1 MSDGDPRAGHRTRT
15 QGQRVLTAV
24 EIESEIVALSDAMEE
39 TLGDYA
45 TLADEAAAA
54 EHAYKV
60 KKSKETLTASTKPG
74 NGREGRTT
82 VDERDA
88 MVMVACDA
96 EFLAHLIAEA
106 RFAAAK
112 ETLRVQQN
120 RMDGLRTIAANIRA
134 QT

>member
-1 MSDGDPRAGHRTRT
+1 MPPDDREGLRTRT
-15 QGQRVLTAV
+15 RGQRVLTAV
-24 EIESEIVALSDAMEE
+24 QIEEDIVNLSDAMEE

-45 TLADEAAAA
+45 ELAEAAAVA

-60 KKSKETLTASTKPG
+60 KKSVRNLECSTLPG
-74 NGREGRTT
+74 NGKDGRTT
-82 VDERDA
+82 VDEREA
-88 MVMVACDA
+88 MVIRDCSD
-96 EFLAHLIAEA
+96 ELLAHLIADA

-120 RMDGLRTIAANIRA
+120 RMEGLRTIAANIRA

>member
-1 MSDGDPRAGHRTRT
+1 MGDDREGLHTRRP
-15 QGQRVLTAV
+15 GQRVLTSV
-24 EIESEIVALSDAMEE
+24 EIEERIVTLSDVMEE

-45 TLADEAAAA
+45 VLAEEAAQA

-60 KKSKETLTASTKPG
+60 KKSKETLAASTMPG

-82 VDERDA
+82 VDEREA
-88 MVMVACDA
+88 MVMGKCED

-134 QT
+134 QS